1 MYPASRSLPFCA
13 PINRDH
19 AREHERKSDFCF
31 EVGNETR
38 NPRRRGHVPINCC
51 GVACAQVTKQP
62 THKPGYVNSPADAFG
77 ICHPTQPTV
86 FYFSKSVNFRAGVP
100 QFGRPRCAS
109 DWPRPPFCATGARS
123 RHPHPACAQFRF
135 AASLASPNHLPA
147 PASSRLPPLS
157 AVS

>member
-1 MYPASRSLPFCA
+1 SEGGARPPPAA
-13 PINRDH
+13 
-19 AREHERKSDFCF
+19 
-31 EVGNETR
+31 T
-38 NPRRRGHVPINCC
+38 
-51 GVACAQVTKQP
+51 
-62 THKPGYVNSPADAFG
+62 
-77 ICHPTQPTV
+77 
-86 FYFSKSVNFRAGVP
+86 VNFRAGVP

-157 AVS
+157 AVSPWPWQLAPQPPRASVLQHKGQLRFLDEPALLWTNRYG